1 MTSLVL
7 HPSELLDPN
16 GFEDGLLCAPV
27 LAALAPPELHGI
39 MSPRVGDGAYGSPR
53 HLLRHLIRTRLL
65 PLFPWSS
72 EVLMQQD
79 PAGPPIRLWLF
90 DDDGCPLRSRAEEVC
105 AAPPVVLDA
114 DALLPALSSVYPL
127 RTAAQVG
134 LYEAIGLPQR
144 DHETTLALVAP
155 FCCLEDDVL
164 LLTAELYA
172 GSRST
177 RTPGAVP
184 QDGDVLDIAGR
195 LFGSVASARMLV
207 R

>member
-7 HPSELLDPN
+7 HPSELLDPH

-27 LAALAPPELHGI
+27 LAALAPPESHGI
-39 MSPRVGDGAYGSPR
+39 VSPRAGDGAYGSPR
-53 HLLRHLIRTRLL
+53 HLLRHLVRTRLL

-72 EVLMQQD
+72 EAVMYQD

-90 DDDGCPLRSRAEEVC
+90 DDDGCPLRAHAEEVC
-105 AAPPVVLDA
+105 ATTPVVLDA
-114 DALLPALSSVYPL
+114 DALRTALASVYPL

-134 LYEAIGLPQR
+134 LYDAIGLPQR
-144 DHETTLALVAP
+144 DHETALALVAP
-155 FCCLEDDVL
+155 FCSLEDDVL
-164 LLTAELYA
+164 VLTAELYA
-172 GSRST
+172 GSCGT
-177 RTPGAVP
+177 RIPGGVTGS
-184 QDGDVLDIAGR
+184 DDVLDIAGR